1 MNLMLLKNLTFDKN
15 EWYIK
20 KEWLIIFLPSSIF
33 FNIIERMELAVLNE
47 SKRF

>member
-15 EWYIK
+15 EWY
-20 KEWLIIFLPSSIF
+20 KEWLTIFLSSSIF